1 MSPCSAVLVHN
12 ACKRA
17 LKAMHSA
24 QGCPVGTR
32 CLVRLKVKQPL
43 LMLTD
48 PRPSLFQRAA
58 CKLPSQIMSSH
69 SYLTSNLSYCATSV
83 TVRDNT
89 KQQQCRLRRLHRF
102 SSESS
107 ATPPR
112 AVSVSEPLR
121 APTSGSKLSEA
132 DEAHRA
138 QREPGGAHGPYGRY
152 NQGRIKNQS

>member
-1 MSPCSAVLVHN
+1 MHN
-12 ACKRA
+12 
-17 LKAMHSA
+17 A
-24 QGCPVGTR
+24 QGCSVGTR

-43 LMLTD
+43 LMLTN
-48 PRPSLFQRAA
+48 PRPILFQRAA

-69 SYLTSNLSYCATSV
+69 SYLTSNLPYSATSA

-89 KQQQCRLRRLHRF
+89 KQQQCRLRRLHHF

-107 ATPPR
+107 AIPPS

-121 APTSGSKLSEA
+121 ASTSGSKRQQARRDPARPIELKGNL
-132 DEAHRA
+132 
-138 QREPGGAHGPYGRY
+138 GGAHGPYGRY